1 MKKIFTLF
9 AASLMSIGAWAQES
23 VTATWTLGTKDFDG
37 IEAVTSSNAITG
49 VQSKGA
55 TVADGGTRTIQP
67 SSGNID
73 MTTWKHVGAIN
84 NTDGYVEFKVIPST
98 GYNFKATKIDFDF
111 AGAKWGNA
119 RADIV
124 LYVGDESKNIKT
136 GAVGQKGNQSTADAS
151 VNFHHSYSIS
161 GIASEEPSII
171 RLYIYSSNSG
181 DTGTTREFNF
191 ANVVI
196 MGEAEATGESR
207 EAAGI
212 EWSESEISYKVR
224 DNVPALPELLNPNNL
239 DVTYTSTNA
248 DVAEVNEAGEIVLKN
263 TKEGKAVITAA
274 FEGNDSYRPGA
285 STLTINVNTNRVVKK
300 LVDPNIETLVPELDA
315 IYKADKDSYPVG
327 PLYEDENLTI
337 IAHSETI
344 DGKVSGEYAGH
355 SFSKSIQVRVN
366 SEPSD
371 EDPYGDEYGDNDTEA
386 RKTTSLVVKPNV
398 NLTLYVYGRRQTIED
413 ESLYEEIDDV
423 ENNVITCNHYY
434 SFKANDGKSLKFD
447 DTDEPTVVL
456 EKNVYLGDWVGT
468 DYVFGISEIELEAG
482 QEYNMY
488 AIGTT
493 YQVNGIGY
501 IVPKDP
507 NEVSYKNHVVAL
519 GTIDGKSSTDAA
531 GYVVTRTGSN
541 NIGKG
546 NSTIT
551 VGGTDYNSIKVKG
564 IITGNEQ
571 IVYTVAAPEGK
582 VVTSATIYAIANSAT
597 PSDKLYF
604 SKVANNTYTEETATL
619 IESNDGKNPTAV
631 AIDHIMLNSFDV
643 ELHSGLESSDDI
655 SMVVEVV
662 TTDALHAPA
671 APTASVENED
681 VAEEIELAG
690 SNKTI
695 VITPAEDHHNV
706 YYHFAEAVA
715 APAPAAVVARAEE
728 ADAPVAKFTVN
739 GKEFSLVPAE
749 GVVLSKAGTLS
760 YFSHDP
766 IKDIKSEIKTLS
778 VTGDGATT
786 GIENVAVDAAAA
798 EIEYFN
804 LQGIRVV
811 NPENGVFIRRQGNEV
826 QKVVL

>member
-1 MKKIFTLF
+1 MKKLFTLL
-9 AASLMSIGAWAQES
+9 AAVSASTLMYGQTTVTWALTDADNQLAGISSADNIVVKDVTAGSNLTIGAVKEYTEGKGTLFSPTTDLKENKKPKTDGTNLVNFTFTVPEGYTFTPTNVSFYGAKDGSGNNHQAEIKLNDITLKS
-23 VTATWTLGTKDFDG
+23 DYTFGRGSDASNPGVVTNYTVAGTALEGDVTLEFNLYGKSTSATKGWVLGDVV
-37 IEAVTSSNAITG
+37 VTGNLE
-49 VQSKGA
+49 SKG
-55 TVADGGTRTIQP
+55 DTR
-67 SSGNID
+67 
-73 MTTWKHVGAIN
+73 V
-84 NTDGYVEFKVIPST
+84 
-98 GYNFKATKIDFDF
+98 
-111 AGAKWGNA
+111 
-119 RADIV
+119 
-124 LYVGDESKNIKT
+124 
-136 GAVGQKGNQSTADAS
+136 
-151 VNFHHSYSIS
+151 
-161 GIASEEPSII
+161 
-171 RLYIYSSNSG
+171 
-181 DTGTTREFNF
+181 
-191 ANVVI
+191 
-196 MGEAEATGESR
+196 
-207 EAAGI
+207 AAGI
-212 EWSESEISYKVR
+212 EWTKSELSYKVR
-224 DNVPALPELLNPNNL
+224 DNVPALPELANPNNL
-239 DVTYTSTNA
+239 DVVYKSSNDA
-248 DVAEVNEAGEIVLKN
+248 VAEINDAGEVVLKN
-263 TKEGKAVITAA
+263 TTPGSAVVTAS
-274 FEGNDSYRPGA
+274 FEGDDSYKPA
-285 STLTINVNTNRVVKK
+285 AVSLNITVVTNKVEKKVVDETL
-300 LVDPNIETLVPELDA
+300 ETLVPELDA
-315 IYKADKDSYPVG
+315 IYKADKESYPAG
-327 PLYEDENLTI
+327 TLYEDENLSI

-344 DGKVSGEYAGH
+344 NGKVAAEYGGQK
-355 SFSKSIQVRVN
+355 FEKSIQVRVK

-371 EDPYGDEYGDNDTEA
+371 LDPYGDEYGDIETEE

-398 NLTLYVYGRRQTIED
+398 DLTLYVFGRRQTLED
-413 ESLYEEIDDV
+413 PDLYTEEDDV
-423 ENNVITCNHYY
+423 ENNVITCKHVY
-434 SFKANDGKSLKFD
+434 SMKANDGKSLKFD
-447 DTDEPTVVL
+447 DTDEPTVII
-456 EKNVYLGDWVGT
+456 EKNIYLGKWDGT
-468 DYVFGISEIELEAG
+468 DYVFGISEVELKAG

-488 AIGTT
+488 AVATT

-671 APTASVENED
+671 APSASVENED

-715 APAPAAVVARAEE
+715 ASAPAAVVARAEE

-798 EIEYFN
+798 EVEYFN

-826 QKVVL
+826 KKVVL